1 MSKIL
6 NKTLRQTFKK
16 KLKKKIINNTATKN
30 NFKTIAKSNY
40 KIKVEMKNGLQQ
52 F

>member
-16 KLKKKIINNTATKN
+16 KLKKKIINNAAIKN
-30 NFKTIAKSNY
+30 NFKTITKSNY
-40 KIKVEMKNGLQQ
+40 KIKV
-52 F
+52 

>member
-16 KLKKKIINNTATKN
+16 KLKKKIINNITIKN
-30 NFKTIAKSNY
+30 NFKTITKSNC
-40 KIKVEMKNGLQQ
+40 KIKA
-52 F
+52 

>member
-16 KLKKKIINNTATKN
+16 KLKKKIVNNITIKN
-30 NFKTIAKSNY
+30 NLKIITKSNC
-40 KIKVEMKNGLQQ
+40 KIKA
-52 F
+52 

>member
-16 KLKKKIINNTATKN
+16 KLKRKIINNTTTKN
-30 NFKTIAKSNY
+30 NYKTITKSNC
-40 KIKVEMKNGLQQ
+40 KIKV
-52 F
+52 